1 MCSRAKYPVLLAD
14 ARCARADDALYALGV
29 GKTELV
35 RRHAKEKV
43 DKDLETVQELERQ
56 LNIADRWTTASPR
69 WVSTTVAIKKRK
81 YLLAL
86 NALELL
92 IVERIFELTKMNQS
106 QTGTPWCKPTETVL
120 NHLFYRLQD
129 AQAYCQGAT
138 SALKGSKE
146 RHRPL

>member
-1 MCSRAKYPVLLAD
+1 MCSRAKYSVLLAD
-14 ARCARADDALYALGV
+14 TRRASADDTPYAPGV
-29 GKTELV
+29 GKAELA
-35 RRHAKEKV
+35 RQHGKEKV

-56 LNIADRWTTASPR
+56 LDIADCWTTALSR

-86 NALELL
+86 DALELL

-106 QTGTPWCKPTETVL
+106 QTGTPWCKPMETVL
-120 NHLFYRLQD
+120 THLFYRLQD
-129 AQAYCQGAT
+129 AQAYCQGAA
-138 SALKGSKE
+138 SALKGGKE